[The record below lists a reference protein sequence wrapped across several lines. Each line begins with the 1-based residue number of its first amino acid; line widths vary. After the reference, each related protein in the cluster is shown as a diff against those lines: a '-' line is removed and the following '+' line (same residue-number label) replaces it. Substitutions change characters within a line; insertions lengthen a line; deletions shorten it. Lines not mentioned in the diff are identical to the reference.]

1 MSWLYASLSEDI
13 MPQIVGYSTTVEIW
27 NALNQIYYA
36 SSMARVIKLH
46 IKLQTLRKDGL
57 SASEYIQKLKS
68 ICNSLA
74 AIGELFFNPP
84 KFSYP
89 AMAHSAATH
98 NTVSDTNWYMDSST
112 THHFTPDITILDT
125 VTPFNGLD
133 QVTLGNGH
141 SSVLFFITIHTTK
154 NLSSSLSN
162 FISSSSSLSIH
173 LFIHL
178 PLISP
183 SPPTSSSSTCSPL
196 VAPTSLPSFSHSM
209 SSSVPP
215 SSLLPPSVDLP
226 VPCVDKD
233 LLASSHTHN
242 IHPMVTRSK
251 ASIYKPKLLL
261 SVFTNL
267 SMSLLPFSKL
277 LKILHGSR
285 PWNWNLFPL
294 STTRPSI
301 LFLHFPQARLGG
313 SSHPIGIHLSQA
325 KYIIDLLTRATM
337 LDVKPCPTPMSSNT
351 NFSLHDGVA
360 LENGSNYRSFVDALQ
375 YYTMIRPD
383 IAFAINKPSFD
394 FNITCYTDADWAS
407 CSNDRCSTSDYYL
420 FLAPIWFLGH
430 LPNKKWYLGPSPNHS
445 TEATRRTM
453 VVGDMK
459 FLSDLSNLMA
469 MDKFIGL
476 CYQFNLDMCRRLTF
490 SHFDPLDLKNQVKNL
505 STELAK
511 VTGEELTLTM
521 GLHAEGQS
529 RVKLD
534 VLTSI
539 EERFP
544 SSRAKVPTVDATPPI
559 LPSDKPSSS
568 SRGGVLEIDI
578 SISSKE
584 SKSPLKSLKGRVV
597 SFGRSNWQAPAKE
610 ILETLYGLFQL
621 IKCYDE
627 HFVASFSLSIALRV
641 RSHSDSRWD
650 KHFRLPLILLVR
662 LTSSTY
668 THVMSWDA
676 RIRYGTPPILNQS
689 RVYPDP
695 LGAEMAHSNSRP
707 LFTRSFI
714 NIKRPNFKPLDQA
727 LTLVHFMV
735 FLNSLYE
742 IDNEIYNNL
751 PLKRWTRIAN
761 TGAKCCI
768 FWLATL
774 LFTKRHLEMATP
786 HALIP
791 NLLVDQS
798 EVRSVVAFAIPEE
811 NMVECSSGAKIFLDL
826 FQVSPM
832 DSTKKRLYATTS
844 ISPSSVAPLG
854 QYVEGDERET
864 LYNMIAAINC
874 IHGHPRMAL
883 YGEVEVST
891 KINVYVRI
899 VLSITSKVSCPAT
912 WVILSLKPTKIVN
925 NGSNFRK
932 PFEVRVIFKLKQK
945 LLRQN
950 GELDAWDFCC
960 SIIVGCPFM
969 ASTFLFNSSIPFL
982 GLVHLR
988 DFSLEIRQVELPLH
1002 VGVTVSFV
1010 NELFHCAQATFC

>member
-36 SSMARVIKLH
+36 SSMARVIELH

-57 SASEYIQKLKS
+57 SVGEYIQKLKS

-84 KFSYP
+84 EFSYP
-89 AMAHSAATH
+89 AMAHYAAMH

-112 THHFTPDITILDT
+112 THHFTPDINMLDT
-125 VTPFNGLD
+125 VTPFSGLD

-141 SSVLFFITIHTTK
+141 WSVLFFITIHTTK
-154 NLSSSLSN
+154 NLPSSLSY

-183 SPPTSSSSTCSPL
+183 SPPTSSSSICSPL

-209 SSSVPP
+209 SPSVPP
-215 SSLLPPSVDLP
+215 SSSLPPSVDLP
-226 VPCVDKD
+226 VPCVDTD

-242 IHPMVTRSK
+242 IHHMVTRSK

-261 SVFTNL
+261 SVSTNL
-267 SMSLLPFSKL
+267 SLSLLPFSKL

-285 PWNWNLFPL
+285 PWNWNLLPL

-301 LFLHFPQARLGG
+301 LFFHFPQARLGG

-325 KYIIDLLTRATM
+325 KYITDLLTRAAM
-337 LDVKPCPTPMSSNT
+337 LDVKPCPTPMCSNT

-360 LENGSNYRSFVDALQ
+360 LENGSNYRSFVDALL
-375 YYTMIRPD
+375 YCTMIRPD
-383 IAFAINKPSFD
+383 IAFAINKGTSHFGIFLQPSFD

-407 CSNDRCSTSDYYL
+407 YSNDRCSTSGYYL

-430 LPNKKWYLGPSPNHS
+430 LPNKKWYPGPSPNHS
-445 TEATRRTM
+445 TEEINGVIEIAWTKFLLPTRRTM

-469 MDKFIGL
+469 MDKFIAF
-476 CYQFNLDMCRRLTF
+476 QFNLDMCRRLTF

-511 VTGEELTLTM
+511 VIGKELTLTI
-521 GLHAEGQS
+521 GLHAESQS
-529 RVKLD
+529 RIKVD
-534 VLTSI
+534 VLISI

-568 SRGGVLEIDI
+568 SR
-578 SISSKE
+578 
-584 SKSPLKSLKGRVV
+584 RVV
-597 SFGRSNWQAPAKE
+597 SFGRSNWQAPAEE

-621 IKCYDE
+621 IFKCYDE
-627 HFVASFSLSIALRV
+627 HFVARFSLSIALRV

-662 LTSSTY
+662 LTNSTY
-668 THVMSWDA
+668 THVMCWDA
-676 RIRYGTPPILNQS
+676 RTRYGTPPILNQS
-689 RVYPDP
+689 RVYPNP
-695 LGAEMAHSNSRP
+695 LGAEM
-707 LFTRSFI
+707 
-714 NIKRPNFKPLDQA
+714 RPNFKPLDQA

-751 PLKRWTRIAN
+751 PLKRWMSYHFMSYCCMIAN

-811 NMVECSSGAKIFLDL
+811 NVVECSSSAKIFLDL

-832 DSTKKRLYATTS
+832 DSMKKRLYATTS
-844 ISPSSVAPLG
+844 ISPSGVAPLG
-854 QYVEGDERET
+854 QYVKGDEREA
-864 LYNMIAAINC
+864 LYSVIAAINC

-891 KINVYVRI
+891 KINVYVHI
-899 VLSITSKVSCPAT
+899 VLSIASKVSCPAA

-925 NGSNFRK
+925 DGSNFWK

-950 GELDAWDFCC
+950 GELDAWDSCC

-982 GLVHLR
+982 GLVHLG
-988 DFSLEIRQVELPLH
+988 DFSLEIKQVELLLH